1 MLYERIFDE
10 HFPIVYI
17 HQVEL
22 DGSGKSVRITA
33 MDPVHWRNAAN
44 ALNEAII
51 IQKVPIPSDADII
64 CKSDEFPRFK
74 KKHEKEGILK
84 IELGTS
90 NDKKSK
96 VVELVGTKD
105 AVTKVRS
112 LTEEFIASKRIKKQS
127 STANHSTSK

>member
-1 MLYERIFDE
+1 
-10 HFPIVYI
+10 
-17 HQVEL
+17 
-22 DGSGKSVRITA
+22 

-51 IQKVPIPSDADII
+51 IQKVTIPNDADII
-64 CKSDEFPRFK
+64 CKSDEFPNFK

-96 VVELVGTKD
+96 VLELVGIKEFVMKAT
-105 AVTKVRS
+105 S

-127 STANHSTSK
+127 PTVNHSTSK